1 MAYKTDRG
9 RIDETLTFIQNLAL
23 APEISPGGVQ
33 QAYQFAS
40 GFITRRH
47 AAVWGRNPAMH
58 TFSQEMSLGNP
69 YLGPET
75 QIDRKQRRAIYLLL
89 SAIRDATNPVAGS
102 PLPPGPRT
110 YVNLQRTLLDT
121 VWKARL
127 MWGQANASTAPHTD
141 LMAWLRTNALLFL
154 GTNVIHIA
162 GSTHQAVDH
171 LGAPTDQNVRQF
183 CMKYNAVDQRYEFG
197 PGALAN
203 SLHFD
208 TASVKA
214 VHWSLVPARGVTPL
228 AGTFAQIHGT
238 ELGGLNVD
246 TMMTTQ
252 FTGCSFCI
260 KQHGGNVYAA
270 HISPAGPG
278 FAGALVLNGQTL
290 ARQLDGLEAGVVGGD
305 FANAPGGPGPFV
317 VYGRGHSNI
326 AAHPAGYPL
335 NGRMYLFGLLHGGV
349 WSVYSQTQTDA
360 RAITGAVQIF

>member
-9 RIDETLTFIQNLAL
+9 RIDETLTFIQNLNL
-23 APEISPGGVQ
+23 APEISAAGVV
-33 QAYQFAS
+33 QAHQFAS
-40 GFITRRH
+40 DFITRRH

-58 TFSQEMSLGNP
+58 TFSQHMSLGNP
-69 YLGPET
+69 YVGAET

-89 SAIRDATNPVAGS
+89 SAIRDTVPGS
-102 PLPPGPRT
+102 PLPPDPRT

-127 MWGQANASTAPHTD
+127 MWGQANGSTAPHAD

-154 GTNVIHIA
+154 ATNAIHIA
-162 GSTHQAVDH
+162 GSPNQAVDA
-171 LGAPTDQNVRQF
+171 LGAPTDRNVRPF
-183 CMKYNAVDQRYEFG
+183 CLKYEASQHRYEFG
-197 PGALAN
+197 AGALAN
-203 SLHFD
+203 TLHFD
-208 TASVKA
+208 TASVRA
-214 VHWSLVPARGVTPL
+214 LHWSLVPGRAPTPA
-228 AGTFAQIHGT
+228 AGSFAQIHGT
-238 ELGGLNVD
+238 ELGGPNVD

-278 FAGALVLNGQTL
+278 IAPALVLNGLTL
-290 ARQLDGLEAGVVGGD
+290 ARQLAGVEVGVVGGD
-305 FANAPGGPGPFV
+305 FANAAGGPGQFE
-317 VYGRGHSNI
+317 VYGRGHSTI